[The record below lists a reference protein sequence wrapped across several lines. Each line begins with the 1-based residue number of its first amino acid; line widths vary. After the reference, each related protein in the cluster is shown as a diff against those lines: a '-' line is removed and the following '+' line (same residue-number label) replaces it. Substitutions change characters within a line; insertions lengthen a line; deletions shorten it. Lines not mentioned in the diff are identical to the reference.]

1 MSTELVQAR
10 LLAMRLSRHFSSD
23 HASMVLKTSKSSSPL
38 TASTCGAGSEIE
50 RGCRAEAASRSNV
63 YDSKHQNRHQC
74 LLTTCRNTKP
84 HQALVRSTGCTSD
97 KSERRKAALAS
108 EEAIESTCILA
119 RICTT
124 DAARTAFANSFV
136 YLLAAYGAIQ
146 SKSSSAT
153 L

>member
-50 RGCRAEAASRSNV
+50 RGCRAEAASRSKV
-63 YDSKHQNRHQC
+63 YDSKHQNQNQC

-84 HQALVRSTGCTSD
+84 HQALVRSTSCTSD
-97 KSERRKAALAS
+97 KSENEEKGSPGKRRS
-108 EEAIESTCILA
+108 H
-119 RICTT
+119 RIYMYFGSDLHNRCCTNCFREFFCLS
-124 DAARTAFANSFV
+124 AGGIRGNSN
-136 YLLAAYGAIQ
+136 
-146 SKSSSAT
+146 
-153 L
+153 